1 MKNKLLIVSIF
12 IACQN
17 LYALSFEPAELL
29 ARSNVRDSFNLPALT
44 YLSNVAPV
52 INNQG
57 EVAFKVVATG
67 ENAAQGIWIKAK
79 EDTYG
84 KVLITAPEEL
94 VITDPSLNDQG
105 KLVYSLFDDMNSVGV
120 FEYDIHQLTEK
131 HVIEA
136 KQTNLTYFTYPTI
149 TNETAIYFRGTN
161 GNNDRAFY
169 RFDKN
174 LKSLV
179 SEGVDIQGMSSSYL
193 FRPSINHK
201 GEMAFKMRMGKK
213 GEWGENNPDVI
224 ALYRPTSGNLPSI
237 SYIALDK
244 DIDQNSKFLAFLN
257 SVSLSNAGHIAY
269 SAVTEDHR
277 IAVMLFSPSGD
288 TKQIALENENDV
300 LNVETFS
307 VKVNA
312 NGHVLFRGKDKDN
325 KRALFFFDGT
335 SLIKLLREGDELG
348 TDLGMAKILDNQY
361 YPGFSGEVDLN
372 DNDQIVFG
380 AVILSAK
387 DSVEW
392 GQGIY
397 LLNPK
402 K

>member
-1 MKNKLLIVSIF
+1 MKSKLLIISLF
-12 IACQN
+12 FNTQN
-17 LYALSFEPAELL
+17 VYSMTFEPAELL

-52 INNQG
+52 INNLG

-84 KVLITAPEEL
+84 KVLITAPDDL
-94 VITDPSLNDQG
+94 VITDPSINDQG
-105 KLVYSLFDDMNSVGV
+105 KLVYSLFDEMSSLGV
-120 FEYDIHQLTEK
+120 FEYDVHKLSERQVLDG
-131 HVIEA
+131 
-136 KQTNLTYFTYPTI
+136 KQTKLTYFTYPTI
-149 TNETAIYFRGTN
+149 TNEEAIYFRGTN
-161 GNNDRAFY
+161 GTNDRAFY
-169 RFDKN
+169 RFDKT
-174 LKSLV
+174 LKTIV

-213 GEWGENNPDVI
+213 GDWGENNPDVI

-244 DIDQNSKFLAFLN
+244 DIDQNSKYLSFLN

-277 IAVMLFSPSGD
+277 IAVILFSPSGES
-288 TKQIALENENDV
+288 KQIALENENDV

-312 NGHVLFRGKDKDN
+312 SGHVLFRGKDKEN
-325 KRALFFFDGT
+325 KRTLFFYDGI
-335 SLIKLLREGDELG
+335 SLEKIIREGDEIG
-348 TDLGMAKILDNQY
+348 ADMGMAKILDNQY

-380 AVILSAK
+380 VVILSSK